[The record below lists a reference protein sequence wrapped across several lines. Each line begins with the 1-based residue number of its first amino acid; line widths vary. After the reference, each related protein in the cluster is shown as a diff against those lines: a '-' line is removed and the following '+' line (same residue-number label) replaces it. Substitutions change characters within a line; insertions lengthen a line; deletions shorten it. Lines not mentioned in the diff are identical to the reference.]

1 MSFGR
6 PGFTE
11 TFKVAPPQR
20 GSFPLD
26 HDGECKAAMMSYL
39 KCLKSNANDNGKCRL
54 ESKRYLECRM
64 DNGLMQRDDFGNL
77 GLGDVV
83 DPALAPPSPTA
94 NAPSPVPV
102 AVTGA
107 PTGPS
112 STSHS
117 YAAQQVQE
125 RI

>member
-6 PGFTE
+6 PGFAD
-11 TFKVAPPQR
+11 TFKVSPPQR

-26 HDGECKAAMMSYL
+26 HDGDCKDAMLSYL

-54 ESKRYLECRM
+54 QSKKYLECRM
-64 DNGLMQRDDFGNL
+64 DNGLMTRDDFQNL

-83 DPALAPPSPTA
+83 DPLLPKPEATTAPASTSA
-94 NAPSPVPV
+94 FVPNSNSSS
-102 AVTGA
+102 
-107 PTGPS
+107 S
-112 STSHS
+112 STS
-117 YAAQQVQE
+117 AQTPPTNQE

>member
-6 PGFTE
+6 PGFAD
-11 TFKVAPPQR
+11 TFKVSPPQR

-26 HDGECKAAMMSYL
+26 HDGDCKDAMISYL

-54 ESKRYLECRM
+54 QSKKYLECRM
-64 DNGLMQRDDFGNL
+64 DNNLMTRDDMKNL

-83 DPALAPPSPTA
+83 DPDSPTTII
-94 NAPSPVPV
+94 SP
-102 AVTGA
+102 T
-107 PTGPS
+107 TTISSTPS
-112 STSHS
+112 STPSP
-117 YAAQQVQE
+117 AQNAQPKQPIQQE

>member
-6 PGFTE
+6 PGFTDN
-11 TFKVAPPQR
+11 FKVSPPQR

-26 HDGECKAAMMSYL
+26 HDGDCKEAMLSYL

-54 ESKRYLECRM
+54 QSKKYLECRM
-64 DNGLMQRDDFGNL
+64 DNGLMTRDDFQNL

-83 DPALAPPSPTA
+83 DPSLPKLEATTSPTSNPA
-94 NAPSPVPV
+94 SSSISTPTTTTTTTQESATVP
-102 AVTGA
+102 
-107 PTGPS
+107 
-112 STSHS
+112 
-117 YAAQQVQE
+117 QE